1 MPSPAVTTSR
11 AAWRPGRSLSRSA
24 AVAVLLVLLTG
35 CASSPPTPVT
45 SIGPL
50 VGKWAGT
57 VVAERGTQQ
66 FFYLT
71 INADQTLVATW
82 GINWSWGRVTLANG
96 QATYQMN
103 AAAARRHPAVL
114 SGQRET
120 HALYGR
126 PVGELL
132 RGRHQ
137 AAVARAV
144 IAKAVI
150 AKSKFHLAAKAACV
164 SGQATN

>member
-11 AAWRPGRSLSRSA
+11 AAWRPGRSPSRPA

-50 VGKWAGT
+50 VGNWAGT
-57 VVAERGTQQ
+57 VVAERGAQQ

-96 QATYQMN
+96 QATYQMTPPPLEGTLRFYQGN
-103 AAAARRHPAVL
+103 GKPTLFMDDLWANFYAVVTK
-114 SGQRET
+114 Q
-120 HALYGR
+120 
-126 PVGELL
+126 P
-132 RGRHQ
+132 
-137 AAVARAV
+137 
-144 IAKAVI
+144 
-150 AKSKFHLAAKAACV
+150 
-164 SGQATN
+164 